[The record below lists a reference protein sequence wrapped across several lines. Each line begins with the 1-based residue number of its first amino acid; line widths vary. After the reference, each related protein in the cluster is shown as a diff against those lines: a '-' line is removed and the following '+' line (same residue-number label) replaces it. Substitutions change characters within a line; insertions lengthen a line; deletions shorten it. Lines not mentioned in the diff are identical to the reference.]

1 MHDRVLIA
9 GTNSGC
15 GKTTVTM
22 AVLSALR
29 RRGVKVGAFKC
40 GPDYI
45 DPMFHRQTLG
55 IPAYNLDPFF
65 LEGEGL
71 TQTLSRY
78 APELSVIEGV
88 MGFFDGIGTDG
99 DCSTY
104 DVAVRTETPV
114 ILVISA
120 KGMYTSAGA
129 MLKGFQTFREK
140 NPIKG
145 VIFNGVNGMLYAG
158 LKEIAVKAGVKPLG
172 YFPKDEAAEIGSR
185 HLGLITAD
193 EITDLKQRID
203 HLGEVAEKSLDID
216 GILQL
221 AAEVAPLPPAK
232 TYERAERVVRIAVA
246 KDEAFCFLY
255 QENLDLLEALGCEIV
270 PFSPLKDEKLPEHIS
285 GLYIPGG
292 YPELHTK
299 ALSANKVMLQS
310 IKKAVDAGLPTIAE
324 CGGFMYLH
332 ESIDGVPMVG
342 VIPGNCF
349 KTSRL
354 QRFGYATLM
363 GKKETMLCGAGDA
376 IRVHEFHYYD
386 SEHNGDDF
394 EIEKASNKSHYFAC
408 HGSDSFYAGYP
419 HLYFPAN
426 AKFAENF
433 VKKAV
438 SYGNQ

>member
-22 AVLSALR
+22 AVLSALHK
-29 RRGVKVGAFKC
+29 RGVKVGAFKC

-71 TQTLSRY
+71 TDTLSRY
-78 APELSVIEGV
+78 GQELSVIEGV

-99 DCSTY
+99 RCSTY
-104 DVAVRTETPV
+104 DVAVRTKTPV
-114 ILVISA
+114 ILVINA
-120 KGMYTSAGA
+120 KGMYSSAGA
-129 MLKGFQTFREK
+129 MLKGFQTFREE

-145 VIFNGVNGMLYAG
+145 VIFNGVNGMLYTG
-158 LKEIAVKAGVKPLG
+158 LKDIALKAGVRPLG
-172 YFPKDEAAEIGSR
+172 YFPNDEAAKIGSR

-193 EITDLKQRID
+193 EITDLRQRID
-203 HLGEVAEKSLDID
+203 HLGELAEKCLDIA
-216 GILQL
+216 GILEL
-221 AAEVAPLPPAK
+221 ASQVTPLPAAK
-232 TYERAERVVRIAVA
+232 AYEKAEKAVRIAVA

-255 QENLDLLEALGCEIV
+255 QENLDLLEGLGCEIV
-270 PFSPLKDEKLPEHIS
+270 PFSPLHDKKMPENVS

-292 YPELHTK
+292 YPELHTGE
-299 ALSANKVMLQS
+299 LSANGTMLQS
-310 IKKAVDAGLPTIAE
+310 IKNAVDGGLPTIAE

-332 ESIDGVPMVG
+332 QSIDGVPMVG

-363 GKKETMLCGAGDA
+363 GRKDTMLCSEGDE

-386 SEHNGDDF
+386 SEYNGDDF
-394 EIEKASNKSHYFAC
+394 EIEKASNQSHYLAC
-408 HGSDSFYAGYP
+408 HGTDSLYAGYP

-426 AKFAENF
+426 VKFAEKF
-433 VKKAV
+433 VRKAA
-438 SYGNQ
+438 SYGTR